1 MSALPRVL
9 LVDDDAAIR
18 RLVAMALEDEAVQL
32 ISCADAEAA
41 LAVLGQAPV
50 DLLITDL
57 MMPGLSG
64 FELLERLRDAPALRG
79 QARLVAFSAGINAQ
93 RAEQLKAL
101 GVETLL
107 DKPVSIARLVDCVRR
122 CVASVDAA
130 APGALPAGFGGD
142 QALYQAFLEAC
153 LAQYPQDL
161 LDGDA
166 ALSRDDAAALRR
178 VAHNLK
184 GSLRTLGFEEI
195 ALLAYRVEQGA
206 ANASLNSDSVAA
218 DWRNVREALER
229 FVKKSAI

>member
-18 RLVAMALEDEAVQL
+18 RLVAMALEDEPVQL

-101 GVETLL
+101 DVETLL
-107 DKPVSIARLVDCVRR
+107 DKPVSIARLLDCVRR
-122 CVASVDAA
+122 CVPSADAA
-130 APGALPAGFGGD
+130 APAAQPVGFGGD

-166 ALSRDDAAALRR
+166 ALRRDDAAALRR

-195 ALLAYRVEQGA
+195 ALLAYQVEQGA
-206 ANASLNSDSVAA
+206 ADAALISGSVAA
-218 DWRNVREALER
+218 NWGNLREALER
-229 FVKKSAI
+229 FVNKSAI

>member
-18 RLVAMALEDEAVQL
+18 RLVAMALEGEPVQL

-101 GVETLL
+101 DVETLL
-107 DKPVSIARLVDCVRR
+107 DKPVSIARLLDCVRR
-122 CVASVDAA
+122 SVPSADAA
-130 APGALPAGFGGD
+130 APAALPVGFGGD

-166 ALSRDDAAALRR
+166 ALRRDDAAALRR

-195 ALLAYRVEQGA
+195 ALLAYQVEQGA
-206 ANASLNSDSVAA
+206 ADAALISGSVAA
-218 DWRNVREALER
+218 NWGNLREALER
-229 FVKKSAI
+229 FVNKSAI

>member
-1 MSALPRVL
+1 MRALPRVL

-18 RLVAMALEDEAVQL
+18 RLVALALEDEAVQL
-32 ISCADAEAA
+32 ISCADGEEA
-41 LAVLGQAPV
+41 LAVLSQAPV
-50 DLLITDL
+50 ELLITDL

-64 FELLERLRDAPALRG
+64 FELLERLRDDPALRG

-93 RAEQLKAL
+93 RAELLKAL

-107 DKPVSIARLVDCVRR
+107 DKPVSIARLLDCVRR
-122 CVASVDAA
+122 CVPSADAA

-166 ALSRDDAAALRR
+166 ALRRGDTGALCR

-184 GSLRTLGFEEI
+184 GSLRTLGLEEM
-195 ALLAYRVEQGA
+195 ALLAWQVEQGA
-206 ANASLNSDSVAA
+206 ADVMPDSVSIEA
-218 DWRNVREALER
+218 DWVNLRETLKR
-229 FVKKSAI
+229 FVNKSAS

>member
-18 RLVAMALEDEAVQL
+18 RLVAMALEDEPVQL

-101 GVETLL
+101 DVETLL
-107 DKPVSIARLVDCVRR
+107 DKPVSIARLLDCVRR
-122 CVASVDAA
+122 CVPSADAA
-130 APGALPAGFGGD
+130 APAALPVGFGGD

-166 ALSRDDAAALRR
+166 ALRRDDAAALRR

-195 ALLAYRVEQGA
+195 ALLAYQVEQGA
-206 ANASLNSDSVAA
+206 ADAALISGSVAA
-218 DWRNVREALER
+218 NWANLREALER
-229 FVKKSAI
+229 FVNKSAI